1 MRETEIFVPFAELE
15 KHGIG
20 YCRIHIRR
28 LIDKGHFPPAVRLS
42 ENRIAWRLS
51 DLEAWKA
58 SRPIAEPKSAHA
70 A

>member
-1 MRETEIFVPFAELE
+1 MRETEIFVSFHELDQ
-15 KHGIG
+15 HGIKF
-20 YCRIHIRR
+20 CRIHLRR
-28 LIDKGHFPPAVRLS
+28 LIAKGSFPPAVRLS
-42 ENRIAWRLS
+42 QNRIAWRFS